1 MSSQTFPQNVEPEKS
16 GEMTQMPKKIGN
28 SFQTFRNS
36 ANILTPLSSE
46 SSMHVDPCL
55 SLLCFHGFFRDQVRF
70 CSQLCHNPLNLHTAW
85 EFLYVVTN
93 KQAFSNRPTFTLC
106 CLKGN
111 SACQCGMAVE
121 NTRSS
126 HQHAPKS
133 AKRPLLEWTGR
144 FVLLLVQYAGS
155 LVICK
160 GWRRPNT
167 MDIEKSGDLSGCHC
181 AKSCRTMRFCSF
193 MSHQQGTWTKQV
205 QICTYARMHEV
216 PSPTGQF
223 LDLIS
228 YRKYIYIYTNAYTNI
243 CSNDHVHSLKSVRL
257 KKKKSFSHVYRT
269 GLLVNPVNYL
279 LHGHSRIFGPAQQ
292 LSTDA
297 LLDVLRVNML
307 SEQLY
312 HCIFQLSVLLD
323 LLIILLIDCGFPWSW
338 GFRCG
343 VHMLLAIQL
352 QDTENAVA
360 WWIANDYNDWG
371 YWLE

>member
-228 YRKYIYIYTNAYTNI
+228 YRKYIYIYIQMHIQIYVAMIMYI
-243 CSNDHVHSLKSVRL
+243 RL
-257 KKKKSFSHVYRT
+257 NLYVSKKKNHFPMYIAP
-269 GLLVNPVNYL
+269 GC
-279 LHGHSRIFGPAQQ
+279 
-292 LSTDA
+292 LSTLWTISSMGIPGSLA
-297 LLDVLRVNML
+297 QLNNWARMPFLMSYGSTCCQSNFTTAFFSCQCSLISSSSSL
-307 SEQLY
+307 S
-312 HCIFQLSVLLD
+312 IVASLD
-323 LLIILLIDCGFPWSW
+323 LEGFDVESTCSLQFSYKIL
-338 GFRCG
+338 R
-343 VHMLLAIQL
+343 MQ
-352 QDTENAVA
+352 
-360 WWIANDYNDWG
+360 
-371 YWLE
+371 